1 MTDDLRPAPGST
13 PGGTRKP
20 QPHPDTTECRYA
32 YYSVLHQDPRFEEE
46 LQTLCKLKYPL
57 LSRSP
62 SPEETLAALNRQWDT
77 PADIERAGAFARR
90 WHLPQFHD
98 FELWVTLYLAP
109 YGFRP
114 RLRPFRDYLSLGLG
128 NVHPLRIPSFPFNP
142 NQRQAALV
150 NRLTAQFRK
159 DLSEQMDELQRH
171 ARTRWRPPHSRKRA
185 ELRQMA
191 TRLYLRAVR
200 RQRWAD
206 IARAEGPGV
215 TEHAVRTS
223 VTEWAR
229 LLNVELPP
237 SRIGRPPKKK

>member
-1 MTDDLRPAPGST
+1 M
-13 PGGTRKP
+13 
-20 QPHPDTTECRYA
+20 
-32 YYSVLHQDPRFEEE
+32 
-46 LQTLCKLKYPL
+46 KYPF

-62 SPEETLAALNRQWDT
+62 SPEETLAALDHHWDT
-77 PADIERAGAFARR
+77 PADIKRVRTFARR
-90 WHLPQFHD
+90 WHLPRFHD
-98 FELWVTLYLAP
+98 FELWAAIYQAP
-109 YGFRP
+109 YAFPPYAFPP
-114 RLRPFRDYLSLGLG
+114 RLRAFHDHLSLGLG
-128 NVHPLRIPSFPFNP
+128 NVHPPRIPSFPFNP
-142 NQRQAALV
+142 NQRQATLL
-150 NRLTAQFRK
+150 NRLTAQFKKELR
-159 DLSEQMDELQRH
+159 EQMEELQRH

-185 ELRQMA
+185 ELRRMA